1 MSRTSI
7 PTVPPR
13 GLGGRESLLT
23 ASAVQVRAVRTGI
36 LTGAMT
42 TTQSETPASAT
53 PAPLQ
58 VAVVTLG
65 CARNEVDSEE
75 LAGRLEA
82 GGFVLVDDAEDADT
96 VVVNTCG
103 FVEAAKKDSVDTLL
117 EAADLK
123 ASAGHGGRAQAV
135 VAVGCLAERYG
146 KDLAESLPEADAVLG
161 FDDYP
166 DIASRL
172 RSIVAGETH
181 HPHTPSDRRRL
192 LPISPVDRDATGI
205 SVPGHQDRPDVGDV
219 AEIGAGAPA
228 TGPRAVRR
236 RLDAGPMAPLKLA
249 SGCDRRCSFCA
260 IPSFRGSFVSR
271 RPSDVLQ
278 EGQWLA
284 TQGVKELFLVSENST
299 SYGKDLGDLR
309 LLETLLPELSGI
321 DGIERVRVSYLQ
333 PAETRPGLI
342 EAIAS
347 TPGVVPYFDLSFQHA
362 SATVLRRM
370 RRFGDPESFLGLLEQ
385 IRSLAPLAGVR
396 SNVIVGFPGETED
409 DLQTLCDFLVAARM
423 DVTGVFGYSDE
434 DGTEAAGFADDVKL
448 DDDEIRARTEHVTTL
463 VEELNAQRAEERIG
477 EEVVV
482 LVESVED
489 GAVEGRAAHQGPEVD
504 GTTTLTHAGDA
515 RVGDLLAA
523 TVTGTDGVD
532 LIARVDGVRA

>member
-1 MSRTSI
+1 
-7 PTVPPR
+7 
-13 GLGGRESLLT
+13 
-23 ASAVQVRAVRTGI
+23 
-36 LTGAMT
+36 MT
-42 TTQSETPASAT
+42 TETELPPT
-53 PAPLQ
+53 PLN

-82 GGFVLVDDAEDADT
+82 GGFVLVEDPEAADT

-123 ASAGHGGRAQAV
+123 ASAGHGGKAQAV

-166 DIASRL
+166 DIASKL
-172 RSIVAGETH
+172 RAIVAGETH
-181 HPHTPSDRRRL
+181 HPHTPSDRRLL
-192 LPISPVDRDATGI
+192 LPISPVERDASGI
-205 SVPGHQDRPDVGDV
+205 SVPGHEVV
-219 AEIGAGAPA
+219 AADTSEIGEGAPA

-236 RLDAGPMAPLKLA
+236 RLDGGPTAALKLA

-278 EGQWLA
+278 EAQWLA
-284 TQGVKELFLVSENST
+284 TQDVKELFLVSENST

-309 LLETLLPELSGI
+309 LLETLLPELAGI

-362 SATVLRRM
+362 SASVLRRM

-385 IRSLAPLAGVR
+385 IRTLAPLAGVR

-409 DLQTLCDFLVAARM
+409 DLQVLCDFLEAARM

-434 DGTEAAGFADDVKL
+434 DGTEAAGFGDDLKL
-448 DDDEIRARTEHVTTL
+448 DEDEIRERTEHVTAL

-477 EEVVV
+477 EEVIV
-482 LVESVED
+482 LVESVD
-489 GAVEGRAAHQGPEVD
+489 GDVVEGRAAHQGPEVD
-504 GTTTLTHAGDA
+504 GTTLLTGTYDA
-515 RVGDLLAA
+515 RVGELLTG

-532 LIARVDGVRA
+532 LIARVDGASA

>member
-1 MSRTSI
+1 M
-7 PTVPPR
+7 
-13 GLGGRESLLT
+13 
-23 ASAVQVRAVRTGI
+23 
-36 LTGAMT
+36 
-42 TTQSETPASAT
+42 
-53 PAPLQ
+53 
-58 VAVVTLG
+58 VTLG

-82 GGFVLVDDAEDADT
+82 DGFLLVTDPADADT

-117 EAADLK
+117 QAADLK
-123 ASAGHGGRAQAV
+123 AQLKESGGRSQTV

-146 KDLAESLPEADAVLG
+146 KDLADSLPEADAVLG

-166 DIASRL
+166 DIAARL

-181 HPHTPSDRRRL
+181 HAHTPQDRRRL
-192 LPISPVDRDATGI
+192 LPISPVERDASAL
-205 SVPGHQDRPDVGDV
+205 SVPGHGLDELGV
-219 AEIGAGAPA
+219 GAPA
-228 TGPRAVRR
+228 SGPRAVRR
-236 RLDAGPMAPLKLA
+236 RLDGGPMAPLKLA

-284 TQGVKELFLVSENST
+284 TQGVRELFLVSENST

-309 LLETLLPELSGI
+309 LLETMLPELAAI
-321 DGIERVRVSYLQ
+321 DGVERVRVSYLQ

-342 EAIAS
+342 EAIAT
-347 TPGVVPYFDLSFQHA
+347 TPGVAPYFDLSFQHA

-370 RRFGDPESFLGLLEQ
+370 RRFGDPESFLDLLVR
-385 IRSLAPLAGVR
+385 IRSLAPEAGVR
-396 SNVIVGFPGETED
+396 SNVIVGFPGETEAE
-409 DLQTLCDFLVAARM
+409 LETLCDFLVEARM

-434 DGTEAAGFADDVKL
+434 DGTEAASYDGKL
-448 DDDEIRARTEHVTTL
+448 DDDEVRARAEHVTAL

-477 EEVVV
+477 ETVEV
-482 LVESVED
+482 LVESLED
-489 GAVEGRAAHQGPEVD
+489 GIVEGRAAHQGPEVD
-504 GTTTLTHAGDA
+504 GSTTIEEPPAGV
-515 RVGDLLAA
+515 RVGDLVPA
-523 TVTGTDGVD
+523 TVVATDGVD
-532 LIARVDGVRA
+532 LVALSTGALR